1 MKKGLLVLALGI
13 AFGYSLGFKDAQ
25 QHDEDVVTRMVSR
38 ARGLTG
44 DGYRTNVDD
53 TMDKLEKR

>member
-1 MKKGLLVLALGI
+1 MKKFLLVLAIGI

-25 QHDEDVVTRMVSR
+25 RHDDDVVTRMVSR

-44 DGYRTNVDD
+44 EKYRTNVDD
-53 TMDKLEKR
+53 TMDRLEKR